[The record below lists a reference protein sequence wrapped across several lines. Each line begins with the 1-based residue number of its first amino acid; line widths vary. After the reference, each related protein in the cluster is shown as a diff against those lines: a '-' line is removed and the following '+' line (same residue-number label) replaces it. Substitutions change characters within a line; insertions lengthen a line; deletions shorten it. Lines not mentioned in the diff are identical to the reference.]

1 MKVLGTALC
10 TSAMVI
16 LGSSV
21 PISRALLSY
30 PTLAGQVLRY
40 TLAVVIL
47 LVIARR
53 LPRLRLRS
61 GVRLVV
67 LAAVGLVGFNVCLL
81 AALREAEPAV
91 VGTVV
96 GGTPVV
102 LALIGPLLA
111 RRRPALRITVGAAVI
126 VAGVALVQGAGHAST
141 AGLLWSA
148 GTLAGEVGFSL
159 LAAPLLAELTPIA
172 IATYACLFAVPLLLV
187 ASVAA
192 GETWRVPTWPETG
205 ALLYLAVVL
214 TALAFV
220 LWYGGLAR
228 LGVEKAGMF
237 AGLLPVAALAATA
250 VLDGTVPSAGAMAGT
265 VLVAAGLAFGLS
277 APATGRAAHAEP
289 ADRAA
294 HPELAPDSA
303 GHSGAAPTPV
313 ADRAVPVAAATR
325 AQGDEVGVVR
335 GGAVPVEV
343 SCPG

>member
-1 MKVLGTALC
+1 
-10 TSAMVI
+10 MVI

-47 LVIARR
+47 LAIARR
-53 LPRLRLRS
+53 LPRIGLRS
-61 GVRLVV
+61 AGRLVV

-81 AALREAEPAV
+81 SALREAEPAV

-102 LALIGPLLA
+102 LALIGPLLS

-141 AGLLWSA
+141 AGLVWSA

-159 LAAPLLAELTPIA
+159 LAAPLLGELTPIA
-172 IATYACLFAVPLLLV
+172 IAAYACLFAVPLLLV
-187 ASVAA
+187 ASVAS
-192 GETWRVPTWPETG
+192 GETWRVPTVPEAG

-214 TALAFV
+214 TACAFV
-220 LWYGGLAR
+220 LWYGGLVR

-250 VLDGTVPSAGAMAGT
+250 VLDGAVPSGGAILGT

-277 APATGRAAHAEP
+277 AP
-289 ADRAA
+289 
-294 HPELAPDSA
+294 
-303 GHSGAAPTPV
+303 
-313 ADRAVPVAAATR
+313 TR
-325 AQGDEVGVVR
+325 ATSARATPESGTPRE
-335 GGAVPVEV
+335 AVPVELGV
-343 SCPG
+343 GAPG